1 MNIGLKLLFSAS
13 HDSVR
18 NQRRS
23 VLKEK
28 STYFCSP
35 GKSTSNLHF
44 NVHFLN
50 GKKKNYIHV
59 KKKTQQWFFFNYFND
74 D

>member
-50 GKKKNYIHV
+50 GKKKLHTRKEKNTAMV
-59 KKKTQQWFFFNYFND
+59 FL
-74 D
+74 